1 MQRLEP
7 KLSKNFCE
15 GAGNCLIG
23 QFIDLVMPIME
34 VIAPQG
40 NE

>member
-7 KLSKNFCE
+7 KLSKNFYE
-15 GAGNCLIG
+15 GPGNCLIG
-23 QFIDLVMPIME
+23 QFIDLVMTIME
-34 VIAPQG
+34 VIAPPG

>member
-1 MQRLEP
+1 MQRLQP
-7 KLSKNFCE
+7 KSSKNFCE
-15 GAGNCLIG
+15 GAGHCLIG

-34 VIAPQG
+34 VTATQG